1 MKQYITLL
9 AVGLTVLTACKKTTN
24 TNANIITTDY
34 EMPEPQAPIKM
45 TEERS
50 ENVVKWG
57 EKDYTVM
64 IVRTPIDSLAMVT
77 NEYGQEFVDNAIH
90 LTITRT
96 DGSTFFNRT
105 FTKSS
110 FASSI
115 SEDYRRDGLLTNIRF
130 YEADNNTLTFIA
142 CVNYPQAMDDEAA
155 ILELTIDR
163 EGGYSAR
170 RNDSYDMRGNWK
182 FGEEETE

>member
-1 MKQYITLL
+1 MKQYITLM
-9 AVGLTVLTACKKTTN
+9 AVGLTMLTACKKTTN
-24 TNANIITTDY
+24 TNTDIITTDY

-45 TEERS
+45 AEERS

-57 EKDYTVM
+57 EKNYTVT
-64 IVRTPIDSLAMVT
+64 IVRTPVDSLAMVT
-77 NEYGQEFVDNAIH
+77 NEYGQEYVDNVIH
-90 LTITRT
+90 VTISRS

-110 FASSI
+110 FASSL
-115 SEDYRRDGLLTNIRF
+115 SEDYRRDGLLTDIRF
-130 YEADNNTLTFIA
+130 YEADSGTLTFIA
-142 CVNYPQAMDDEAA
+142 CVNYPQAMDDEAS

-163 EGGYSAR
+163 EGNYRAH

-182 FGEEETE
+182 FGEENAE